1 MPCLFG
7 FVKESVLLK
16 ALLSSDRRDIDTNKF
31 CKLDFCRVALA
42 QFNQFHILEGVS
54 KNNGNP
60 KSSILIGFFQYKPSI
75 LVVFPL
81 FLVQHPYRD
90 IRDCD

>member
-60 KSSILIGFFQYKPSI
+60 KSFWANFSDLSRGNEVRCAI
-75 LVVFPL
+75 
-81 FLVQHPYRD
+81 
-90 IRDCD
+90 